1 MQTEQIKERL
11 QEAQEIFDVISKT
24 RESSINELK
33 DAKEDLRSIKVIS
46 EVEKYLKNL
55 SQDVYKAEDTLK
67 LKIAFEGIQKLI
79 EICSAESKKLQNRV
93 VSLEERTKVLD
104 GVSDFIKGR
113 SSSYAGRLEAIERVV
128 SGDIDPKHP
137 ERISVVREAE
147 RIKKQKKGD
156 NI

>member
-33 DAKEDLRSIKVIS
+33 DAKEDLRSLRVIS
-46 EVEKYLKNL
+46 EVEKYLKSL
-55 SQDVYKAEDTLK
+55 SQDINRADETLR
-67 LKIAFEGIQKLI
+67 LKVAFEGIQKLI

-93 VSLEERTKVLD
+93 ISLEERTKVLD

-113 SSSYAGRLEAIERVV
+113 SSSYSGRLEAIDRVV
-128 SGDIDPKHP
+128 SGDTDLRHP
-137 ERISVVREAE
+137 EKISVLREAE

-156 NI
+156 NS

>member
-1 MQTEQIKERL
+1 MQTEQIRERL

-24 RESSINELK
+24 RESSANELK
-33 DAKEDLRSIKVIS
+33 DAKEDLRSLKVIS

-55 SQDVYKAEDTLK
+55 FLDVNRADETLR

-79 EICSAESKKLQNRV
+79 EICSSESKKLQNRV

-104 GVSDFIKGR
+104 GISDFVKGR
-113 SSSYAGRLEAIERVV
+113 SSSYSGRLEAIERVV
-128 SGDIDPKHP
+128 SGDTDPKHP
-137 ERISVVREAE
+137 ERISVLREAE

-156 NI
+156 NS